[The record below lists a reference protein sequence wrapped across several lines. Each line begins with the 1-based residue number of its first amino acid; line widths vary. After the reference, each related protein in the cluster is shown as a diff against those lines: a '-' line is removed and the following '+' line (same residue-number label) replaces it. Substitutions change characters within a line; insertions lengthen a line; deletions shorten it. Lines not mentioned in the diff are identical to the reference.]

1 VYHIIYIP
9 KIEDEVV
16 VAKFETEAE
25 AIKFMDRIK
34 LENPKAHQHHY
45 IKNGVDVHY
54 VRSEER

>member
-34 LENPKAHQHHY
+34 LENPSSSASLHK
-45 IKNGVDVHY
+45 KW
-54 VRSEER
+54 S

>member
-1 VYHIIYIP
+1 MYHIIYIP

-45 IKNGVDVHY
+45 IKRVGNAHY
-54 VRSEER
+54 VKSEER